1 LFAIVA
7 AKQSAGNLIY
17 LDGITI
23 TVRRNKI
30 TKKLEEL
37 FDLPSSDND
46 TEVNTYSKLTID
58 ETKSALIEIDNTI
71 DKIDAALP
79 GVRDLDNS
87 DEELDELATM
97 AKDSFND
104 LSDLGMQVDSRYAS
118 EIFAVAGAMLGHAL
132 TAKTAKMNKKLKM
145 IQLQLQKAKLDLD
158 REKRAGDTEE
168 ESVETAEGQVLSRND
183 LLDRLIG
190 TRDQKNKPA

>member
-1 LFAIVA
+1 M
-7 AKQSAGNLIY
+7 
-17 LDGITI
+17 
-23 TVRRNKI
+23 
-30 TKKLEEL
+30 
-37 FDLPSSDND
+37 PSSDNNE
-46 TEVNTYSKLTID
+46 TVVTCGNLTLD
-58 ETKSALIEIDNTI
+58 ETKTALIEIDNAI

-158 REKRAGDTEE
+158 KEKASSKGNDDDDET
-168 ESVETAEGQVLSRND
+168 VETAEGQVLSRND
-183 LLDRLIG
+183 LLERLIG

>member
-1 LFAIVA
+1 M
-7 AKQSAGNLIY
+7 
-17 LDGITI
+17 
-23 TVRRNKI
+23 

-37 FDLPSSDND
+37 FDLPSSTAD
-46 TEVNTYSKLTID
+46 TD
-58 ETKSALIEIDNTI
+58 ETVPDIATTQYAITEIDNAI

-79 GVRDLDNS
+79 GVRDLEAS
-87 DEELDELATM
+87 DGDMDELAQKATETF
-97 AKDSFND
+97 DD
-104 LSDLGMQVDSRYAS
+104 LMDLGMQIDSRYAS

-158 REKRAGDTEE
+158 REKRTGDNEP

-190 TRDQKNKPA
+190 TRDQKNKQA

>member
-1 LFAIVA
+1 M
-7 AKQSAGNLIY
+7 
-17 LDGITI
+17 
-23 TVRRNKI
+23 
-30 TKKLEEL
+30 TKKVEDL
-37 FDLPSSDND
+37 FDLPSSTAD
-46 TEVNTYSKLTID
+46 TD
-58 ETKSALIEIDNTI
+58 ETVPDIATTQYAITEIDNAI

-79 GVRDLDNS
+79 GVRDLEAS
-87 DEELDELATM
+87 DGDMDELAQKATETF
-97 AKDSFND
+97 DD
-104 LSDLGMQVDSRYAS
+104 LMDLGMQVDSRYAS

-158 REKRAGDTEE
+158 REKRAGDNEE